1 MSGTV
6 NIGEALEEISQRIK
20 DGSANPLSSYA
31 HLINEDPALKVRF
44 YSHAAA
50 CYADYIIRIV
60 IETPQIL
67 SETLGKVN
75 SCEDFDPHEKIGIL
89 QGLIIEILD
98 SLGAGIRLIID
109 HLIPLDQKS
118 IQSEDLSYFQTAS
131 NKAAQ
136 ALSLYIQNIEQ
147 SIERFC
153 QTQQI
158 EQISIPEEK
167 KKIYL
172 YLITGQVHGSA
183 AVTLAPFFPDAKGMV
198 ADLCKMGIDVNG
210 FEGLLTDK
218 LSQSGISTDPKPLI
232 SFAYKIKY
240 ASLLWDRYIDGGGT
254 GEGVHV
260 FTEGILTDE
269 LQKYNQDKFEA
280 CAQDFPESTEY
291 TIKEFIDLLERFL
304 PYHRLNIAGAALSV
318 LPVTYQERLEGIQ
331 KNAIK
336 EMTSGILDFFQ
347 GGGSALSEAFGQS
360 VGGLVLPPDVVRI
373 LRQGPSGED
382 LGRSLPEDGP
392 RP

>member
-20 DGSANPLSSYA
+20 DGIANPLSSYA

-50 CYADYIIRIV
+50 CYADYIIRV
-60 IETPQIL
+60 VMQMPQIL
-67 SETLGKVN
+67 SETLDKVN
-75 SCEDFDPHEKIGIL
+75 SYDNVKPDDKIRIL
-89 QGLIIEILD
+89 QGLIMKILN
-98 SLGAGIRLIID
+98 SLDQAIMLMVE

-118 IQSEDLSYFQTAS
+118 IQGEDLSYFQTAS
-131 NKAAQ
+131 GKAAR
-136 ALSLYIQNIEQ
+136 ALSLYMQDLEQ
-147 SIERFC
+147 SIEKFC
-153 QTQQI
+153 QRQQI
-158 EQISIPEEK
+158 EKISIPEER

-183 AVTLAPFFPDAKGMV
+183 AVTLAAFFPDAKGMV
-198 ADLCKMGIDVNG
+198 ADLCEMGIGVNG

-218 LSQSGISTDPKPLI
+218 LSQSGISTDPTPLI
-232 SFAYKIKY
+232 SFVYKIKY
-240 ASLLWDRYIDGGGT
+240 ASVLWNRYMGGGGT
-254 GEGVHV
+254 GERVHV
-260 FTEGILTDE
+260 FTERILTNE

-280 CAQDFPESTEY
+280 CAQDFPESTKY
-291 TIKEFIDLLERFL
+291 TIQKFIDLLEKFL

-331 KNAIK
+331 QNAIK
-336 EMTSGILDFFQ
+336 EMASGILDIFQ
-347 GGGSALSEAFGQS
+347 GRGSPLSEVFGQS

-382 LGRSLPEDGP
+382 LGPCLPEDGP